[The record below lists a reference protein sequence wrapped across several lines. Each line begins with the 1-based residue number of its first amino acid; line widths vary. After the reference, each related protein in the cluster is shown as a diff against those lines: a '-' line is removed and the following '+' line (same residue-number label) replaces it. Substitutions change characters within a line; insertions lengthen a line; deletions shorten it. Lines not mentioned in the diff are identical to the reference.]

1 MGESG
6 YRRADIPIV
15 PILVATGATWSD
27 TALLVPHADG
37 VYPPCRCN
45 ADGLAHLIT
54 EGLAHVTGRSHDGT
68 AWDASPYQPT
78 PTIIEAAQALYSQ
91 HSVEAIARHDAGA
104 RNLRVTSQRV
114 ETLIDEARQRGHK
127 IIVFVTGVPGAGK
140 TLVGLNVATRK
151 RDDTQPTHAVFL
163 SGNGTVLLSGNGTVF
178 LSGNGTVF
186 LSGNGPVL
194 LSGNGPVFLSGKSPV
209 FLSGNSP
216 WSPCFGRR
224 SRVMKS
230 RVFAE
235 RATPR
240 GAASW
245 GKRCRRS
252 SRTCITFETRG

>member
-1 MGESG
+1 VGESA

-15 PILVATGATWSD
+15 PILVATEATWSN

-54 EGLAHVTGRSHDGT
+54 EGLAHATGRALDAT
-68 AWDASPYQPT
+68 VWDASPYQPT

-104 RNLRVTSQRV
+104 RNLRVTPQRV
-114 ETLIDEARQRGHK
+114 EALIDEARQRGHK

-163 SGNGTVLLSGNGTVF
+163 SGNGAVLLSGNGTVF
-178 LSGNGTVF
+178 LSG
-186 LSGNGPVL
+186 
-194 LSGNGPVFLSGKSPV
+194 K
-209 FLSGNSP
+209 SP

-230 RVFAE
+230 RVVAE

-245 GKRCRRS
+245 GKPCRRS

>member
-1 MGESG
+1 VRRRTCTTGCWGPVIFAIEFKVGESA

-15 PILVATGATWSD
+15 PILVATEATWSN

-54 EGLAHVTGRSHDGT
+54 EGLAHATGRALDAT
-68 AWDASPYQPT
+68 VWDASPYQPT

-104 RNLRVTSQRV
+104 RNLRVTPQRV
-114 ETLIDEARQRGHK
+114 EALIDEARQRGHK

-163 SGNGTVLLSGNGTVF
+163 SGNGTVLLSGNG
-178 LSGNGTVF
+178 
-186 LSGNGPVL
+186 
-194 LSGNGPVFLSGKSPV
+194 PVFLSGKSPV

-230 RVFAE
+230 RVVAE

-245 GKRCRRS
+245 GKPCRRS